1 MAHGAD
7 EVRRHYG
14 TPPTLP
20 DKQRDNERREVQRAR
35 KVMSKERTDQENE

>member
-7 EVRRHYG
+7 RIRRHQG

-35 KVMSKERTDQENE
+35 QAMSRQRTDKENG